1 MEYEDYVVVEFLE
14 DKSVYIVAINWLT
27 IIEGVLISLLLFV

>member
-14 DKSVYIVAINWLT
+14 DKSVYIVANNWLT